1 MFFSRQAGLVL
12 LAVLTAGCLALDD
25 KSAPPP
31 PEAASFT
38 AGAMADSE
46 ALVAPKMMR
55 AKNNSVTMA
64 ADAAAEESFTV
75 PEGRKMTFNA
85 TYRLTVPDIQTAQNT
100 AKAAAE
106 KLGGYMQS
114 VNDFSMTLRIPMAQA
129 SAALAMVSE
138 LGRVN
143 GREIVGEDVT
153 DQFFDIETRLANLEV
168 LQKRLQKLAEQSGK
182 VEDLLKVERELA
194 RVTTEIEQLKG
205 HLKLL
210 SNRVDYLTL
219 VLDFSAEERP
229 AAPRSRTPVSWVSGL
244 GSEILRQNPENA
256 RSGYAFDV
264 ELPENFAIVSYDG
277 DATYAVNADG
287 ATVKLSRHRDLENAG
302 GSFWRDLMVRS
313 LRERGFTDVSASD
326 LTTNEG
332 MSGFEVAGKKM
343 FLGNVSY
350 CYRVLV
356 VRFDDELYL
365 YEGWWPE
372 SDTAVPEM
380 LSKSYE
386 TLDLS
391 FWR

>member
-31 PEAASFT
+31 PEAASFA

-46 ALVAPKMMR
+46 ALAAPKMMR